1 MYSDFWRAAA
11 FGLLAYLAHTGA
23 LEIWILA
30 LVSFLIG
37 SMAASFNASL
47 MSFVP
52 AVVGSSRLATANAR
66 LAGSQQIAFVAGPL
80 IGALILDAT
89 GSFALTYAING
100 GTFLISAL
108 SLVVARPLIRQ
119 ARSVAVGFRE
129 EIKIG
134 LRYLWSDHVLRFT
147 AMATFAANLVVG
159 FVEPTLMLVSRDL
172 LGLET
177 NAEIKWV
184 FAALGVGG
192 VVGALT
198 ASAVIRRLD
207 LGRTFVGGFFMFS
220 LGLAGLASGGPLV
233 VVLAGITVGFIGL
246 PWLNIAMV
254 TIRQIRSPE
263 AMLGRI
269 TAASRAIAWG
279 SLPIGAVIGG
289 YLADDVLSLS
299 TVLLAGPFWIGF
311 TGLWLRFSPVWSTTQ
326 KEMGRATH

>member
-1 MYSDFWRAAA
+1 M
-11 FGLLAYLAHTGA
+11 
-23 LEIWILA
+23 
-30 LVSFLIG
+30 
-37 SMAASFNASL
+37 
-47 MSFVP
+47 
-52 AVVGSSRLATANAR
+52 
-66 LAGSQQIAFVAGPL
+66 AGPL

-134 LRYLWSDHVLRFT
+134 LRYLWSDQVLRFT

-263 AMLGRI
+263 AMLGQI

-299 TVLLAGPFWIGF
+299 TVLLAGPVWIGF

-326 KEMGRATH
+326 KELGRATH